1 MMPQQLIKGVHVKQ
15 LNWIPDERGR
25 LMEIL
30 RTDEELFTKFG
41 QAYVTTA
48 YPGVVKGW
56 HYHKIQIDHFVGV
69 KGMFKVVL
77 FDDRPG
83 SPTRG
88 EIDEFFLGA
97 HNPMLLQIPTHV
109 LHGFKAIGT
118 EEAIML
124 NLPTEPYRY
133 DAPDEYRRDPRDPGV
148 PYDWALK
155 EK

>member
-1 MMPQQLIKGVHVKQ
+1 MIKDVRIKQ
-15 LNWIPDERGR
+15 LKVLPDERGR
-25 LMEIL
+25 LMETL
-30 RTDEELFTKFG
+30 RCDDDLFIKFG
-41 QAYVTTA
+41 QAYITTA

-56 HYHKIQIDHFVGV
+56 HYHKVQVDNFIAV

-77 FDDRPG
+77 YDDRQG

-88 EIDEFFLGA
+88 QVNEFFMGV
-97 HNPMLLQIPTHV
+97 HNPILLQIPVMV
-109 LHGFKAIGT
+109 LHGFKAIGA

-133 DAPDEYRRDPRDPGV
+133 DQADEFRVDPHSPDI
-148 PYDWALK
+148 PYKWDLV

>member
-1 MMPQQLIKGVHVKQ
+1 MISGVRTKPLKV
-15 LNWIPDERGR
+15 IPDERGR
-25 LMEIL
+25 LMETL
-30 RTDEELFTKFG
+30 RADDDLFIKFG
-41 QAYVTTA
+41 QAYITTA

-56 HYHKIQIDHFVGV
+56 HFHKIQVDNFIGV

-77 FDDRPG
+77 YDGREG

-88 EIDEFFLGA
+88 EINEFFLGV
-97 HNPMLLQIPTHV
+97 HNPMLLQIPRLV

-124 NLPTEPYRY
+124 NLPTEPYHH
-133 DAPDEYRRDPRDPGV
+133 DAPDEFRRDPHDPGV
-148 PYDWALK
+148 PYQWALK